1 MDFIPFTFIDFIDI
15 LLVALLMLGLYR
27 MTRGT
32 NAPYIFTGIIVIYIV
47 WIVVRALNMTLLQSI
62 LGQVVSVGMI
72 AVIILFQPE
81 LRSFLQM
88 IGMRRNFKLL
98 NSIFNSQNQN
108 EPTLQPIVTACTEMS
123 ATKTGALIVLAQNSD
138 LRDIIDGGITLDA
151 QLSVPILENI
161 FFKNAPLHD
170 GAAIVMNNR
179 VVAAKCI
186 LPVTQSNVPKS
197 YGTRH
202 RAAIGIT
209 ETSDAIVV
217 VVSEETGGISV
228 ACGGKIERNIPPQRL
243 AKAIAQHFVNAE
255 PERARRTRRKGAT
268 GFHKSESVSSKTEG
282 ASPEPASPQSEGAAG
297 SADNQNSNADGN
309 E

>member
-1 MDFIPFTFIDFIDI
+1 MDFIPFTFIDLVDI

-62 LGQVVSVGMI
+62 LGQLVSVGMI

-81 LRSFLQM
+81 LRNFLQM
-88 IGMRRNFKLL
+88 IGMKRNFKIL
-98 NSIFNSQNQN
+98 NSIFNAQNQS
-108 EPTLQPIVTACTEMS
+108 EITLQPIVTACTEMS
-123 ATKTGALIVLAQNSD
+123 QTKTGALIVLAQNSD

-186 LPVTQSNVPKS
+186 LPVTQSNVPKA

-228 ACGGKIERNIPPQRL
+228 AHGGKIDRNIPPQRL
-243 AKAIAQHFVNAE
+243 AKAISQHFVTAE
-255 PERARRTRRKGAT
+255 SERIRSRVRSRVRKERA
-268 GFHKSESVSSKTEG
+268 TEKV
-282 ASPEPASPQSEGAAG
+282 EE
-297 SADNQNSNADGN
+297 
-309 E
+309 

>member
-15 LLVALLMLGLYR
+15 LLVASLMFGLYR

-32 NAPYIFTGIIVIYIV
+32 NAPYIFTGIIFVYVIWV
-47 WIVVRALNMTLLQSI
+47 VVRALNMELLQTI
-62 LGQVVSVGMI
+62 LGQVISVGMI
-72 AVIILFQPE
+72 AIIILFQPE

-88 IGMRRNFKLL
+88 IGRRRGAFNFI
-98 NSIFNSQNQN
+98 NRIFARTSN
-108 EPTLQPIVTACTEMS
+108 EPTLNPIVTAAVEMAS
-123 ATKTGALIVLAQNSD
+123 TKTGALIVLAQRSD
-138 LRDIIDGGITLDA
+138 LSDIIDSGITINA
-151 QLSVPILENI
+151 QLSVPLLENI

-170 GAAIVMNNR
+170 GAVVVQDNR
-179 VVAAKCI
+179 VAAAKCI

-228 ACGGKIERNIPPQRL
+228 AYGGKIERDIAPQNL
-243 AKAIAQHFVNAE
+243 AKAILEHIDKKQQPTA
-255 PERARRTRRKGAT
+255 
-268 GFHKSESVSSKTEG
+268 
-282 ASPEPASPQSEGAAG
+282 
-297 SADNQNSNADGN
+297 
-309 E
+309 

>member
-15 LLVALLMLGLYR
+15 LLVALFMFGLYR

-32 NAPYIFTGIIVIYIV
+32 NAPYILSGIIVIYIV
-47 WIVVRALNMTLLQSI
+47 WVVTRALNMELLSTI
-62 LGQVVSVGMI
+62 LGQIVSVGVI
-72 AVIILFQPE
+72 AIIIVFQPE

-88 IGMRRNFKLL
+88 IGMRRKGFNFI
-98 NSIFNSQNQN
+98 NNIFNQRHGA
-108 EPTLQPIVTACTEMS
+108 EPTLQPVITASIEMAAS
-123 ATKTGALIVLAQNSD
+123 KTGALMVLAQESD

-151 QLSVPILENI
+151 QLSVSLLENI

-170 GAAIVMNNR
+170 GAAVIMNNR

-186 LPVTQSNVPKS
+186 LPVTQSPVPKS

-228 ACGGKIERNIPPQRL
+228 AFGGKIERDIAPQNL
-243 AKAIAQHFVNAE
+243 AQSISRHFI
-255 PERARRTRRKGAT
+255 
-268 GFHKSESVSSKTEG
+268 
-282 ASPEPASPQSEGAAG
+282 
-297 SADNQNSNADGN
+297 NADSDKRQKHRKDRDTDKSFSDTDSKA
-309 E
+309 

>member
-1 MDFIPFTFIDFIDI
+1 MDFIPFTFIDFVDI

-62 LGQVVSVGMI
+62 LGQLVSVGMI

-81 LRSFLQM
+81 LRNFLQM
-88 IGMRRNFKLL
+88 IGMKRNFKIL
-98 NSIFNSQNQN
+98 NSIFNAQNQS
-108 EPTLQPIVTACTEMS
+108 EITLQPIVTACTEMS
-123 ATKTGALIVLAQNSD
+123 QTKTGALIVLAQNSD

-186 LPVTQSNVPKS
+186 LPVTQSNVPKA

-228 ACGGKIERNIPPQRL
+228 AYGGKIDRNIPPQRL
-243 AKAIAQHFVNAE
+243 AKAISQHFVTAE
-255 PERARRTRRKGAT
+255 SERIRSRVRSRVRKERA
-268 GFHKSESVSSKTEG
+268 TEKV
-282 ASPEPASPQSEGAAG
+282 EE
-297 SADNQNSNADGN
+297 
-309 E
+309 